1 MTRFEKIKEML
12 NSTDNPR
19 ELAQIMLVSSVS
31 VVKDNNFSLIYSS
44 KQWENKLTEW
54 LSQQIDT
61 DDKYVR

>member
-19 ELAQIMLVSSVS
+19 ELAQIILATSVS
-31 VVKDNNFSLIYSS
+31 VVKDNNFSLIHSS
-44 KQWENKLTEW
+44 KQWENKITEW
-54 LSQQIDT
+54 LSQQIDV